1 MPVKGFQ
8 NSMSWAYPTV
18 LKKSLTERE
27 FQIDFYSHVVHEE
40 RMVCSSWYDANFD
53 AILWIP
59 VQELIIDKHLVTHA
73 SPHCENCATA
83 PEGTKWYSI
92 LIWIR
97 KKRVIAI
104 RTWIRKKASTS
115 TQLFTEYRRE
125 NWRSVKVVKSLK
137 HLIGDLQWLQLP
149 SQENLGSPLLSHD
162 SPRMSSHP
170 FQC

>member
-1 MPVKGFQ
+1 V
-8 NSMSWAYPTV
+8 
-18 LKKSLTERE
+18 KKSLTERE

-40 RMVCSSWYDANFD
+40 RMVCSSRYDANFD

-73 SPHCENCATA
+73 SPRCENWATA

-97 KKRVIAI
+97 KKRVRAI

-125 NWRSVKVVKSLK
+125 N
-137 HLIGDLQWLQLP
+137 
-149 SQENLGSPLLSHD
+149 
-162 SPRMSSHP
+162 
-170 FQC
+170 

>member
-1 MPVKGFQ
+1 MTGPMYVSPFLPGFHQ
-8 NSMSWAYPTV
+8 KHSIPLAQPATSHIHEQYLCQLRDSKTV
-18 LKKSLTERE
+18 VKKSLTERE

-40 RMVCSSWYDANFD
+40 RMVCSSRYDANFD

-73 SPHCENCATA
+73 SPRCENWATA

-97 KKRVIAI
+97 KKRVRAI

-125 NWRSVKVVKSLK
+125 N
-137 HLIGDLQWLQLP
+137 
-149 SQENLGSPLLSHD
+149 
-162 SPRMSSHP
+162 
-170 FQC
+170 